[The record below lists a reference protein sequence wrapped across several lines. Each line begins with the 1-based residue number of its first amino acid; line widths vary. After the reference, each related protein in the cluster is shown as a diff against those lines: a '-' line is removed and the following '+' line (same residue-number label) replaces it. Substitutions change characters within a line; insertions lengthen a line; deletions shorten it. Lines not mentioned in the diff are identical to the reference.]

1 MRAYHT
7 TAVLEKAAKT
17 GNTVFW
23 QGEAVSDGT
32 RYYRRTR
39 TWQLLSGGRTS
50 QVVESEPAEAT
61 PKNVGRANETS
72 ARDQAVF
79 EINALAVKKQQ
90 EGYRVQ
96 GAKAEIIERP
106 LPMLAHEFTKHGHK
120 LNWFHGVY
128 VQPKL
133 DGMRA
138 LCRNGQFWSRKGLPL
153 IPEVTQHI
161 QFDTDLVLDGE
172 LILNREYVG
181 SQLDKDVFQQTMS
194 AAKRFSPASKH
205 LEYWVF
211 DIVGEGTFEERTRQ
225 LQQAVAAAPVL
236 HGIRLVP
243 TIKVSSKA
251 EVDQFLRNALEE
263 GFEGAILRSP
273 SNRYEIGHRSY
284 GLLKY
289 KVFVDAEFRIVDVHE
304 GVGGDAGAA
313 IFECALPNGDTF
325 RVRPRG
331 TIESRQAMWRN
342 RAHYV
347 GKQLTVIYQNLSEA
361 GVPRFP
367 VGKAIRED

>member
-225 LQQAVAAAPVL
+225 LQQAVAAAQVL